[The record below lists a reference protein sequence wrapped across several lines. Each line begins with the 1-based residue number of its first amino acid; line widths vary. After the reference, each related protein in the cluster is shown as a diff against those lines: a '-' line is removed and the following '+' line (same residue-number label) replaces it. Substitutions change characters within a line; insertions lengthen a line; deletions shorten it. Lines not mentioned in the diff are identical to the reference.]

1 MVTEGDSHAT
11 SGERQ
16 ETSGNGKARSNADK
30 TSSENEN
37 VKGLDVG
44 TAGQK
49 RMTKSAESTP
59 LNEDANEKSGNL
71 KKEAEEAARA
81 RDVFIRQ
88 EKIFIRKGELLGEL
102 NTFYSTD
109 TFMTPGIPAFK
120 TKRRFLDTTL
130 IARYGVR
137 DGLEVD
143 LIAPVF
149 VHAIQEIDSGTA
161 TVRRQDDGIGDFSAI
176 VRYQLLGE
184 RAGRP
189 DVILDINGKSRT
201 GGNTLRGT
209 GHWNVGGGITLVKT
223 IDPVVFFGRLGYTA
237 TLDRDGPIPALMP
250 GLLPVQQTRNPGDII
265 EYRLGMGFSLNDR
278 VSMQMQ
284 LAGAYVGR
292 TSVDGQKLQ
301 GSSLDI
307 ANLLLSTTVLLTKR
321 LYIEPVVGLGLTDD
335 AFDSFIGMR
344 LPYRF

>member
-1 MVTEGDSHAT
+1 MVHAESPSPTAQRQSSQTVSDDRSEASEG
-11 SGERQ
+11 
-16 ETSGNGKARSNADK
+16 GKSKGDAGK
-30 TSSENEN
+30 TNRENEN
-37 VKGLDVG
+37 
-44 TAGQK
+44 Q
-49 RMTKSAESTP
+49 KSA
-59 LNEDANEKSGNL
+59 DL

-81 RDVFIRQ
+81 RDVFVRQ
-88 EKIFIRKGELLGEL
+88 EKIFIRKGELLSEL

-109 TFMTPGIPAFK
+109 AFMTPGIPAFK

-137 DGLEVD
+137 DGLELD
-143 LIAPVF
+143 LIAPIF

-161 TVRRQDDGIGDFSAI
+161 SVRRQDDGIGDFSAI
-176 VRYQLLGE
+176 LRYQLLGE
-184 RAGRP
+184 RGGRP
-189 DVILDINGKSRT
+189 DIILDINGKSRT
-201 GGNTLRGT
+201 GGDTLRGT
-209 GHWNVGGGITLVKT
+209 GHWNIGGGITLVKT

-237 TLDRDGPIPALMP
+237 TLDRDGPMPALMP
-250 GLLPVQQTRNPGDII
+250 GLLPVQQSRNPGDII

-292 TSVDGQKLQ
+292 TTVDGEKLL
-301 GSSLDI
+301 GSSLEI